1 MRHARIEI
9 VERQQQNEETAL
21 KGLLSDSGYIAHP
34 DGLLEVENSV
44 SDTVDTG
51 RICHLLTENFI
62 KNLKKNIEFY
72 IGLAAVW

>member
-34 DGLLEVENSV
+34 DGLLEVEFS
-44 SDTVDTG
+44 
-51 RICHLLTENFI
+51 F
-62 KNLKKNIEFY
+62 
-72 IGLAAVW
+72 